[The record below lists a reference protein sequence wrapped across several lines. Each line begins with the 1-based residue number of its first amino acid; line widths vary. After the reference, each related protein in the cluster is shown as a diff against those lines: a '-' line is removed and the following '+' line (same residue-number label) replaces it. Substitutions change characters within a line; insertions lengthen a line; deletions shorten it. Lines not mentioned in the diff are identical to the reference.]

1 MINVTLY
8 LKEDCHLCEQVI
20 SDLNELQ
27 SKIPHKLVTI
37 DIDFDPAMKEL
48 FALDIPTVEV
58 GPYRLKYPFS
68 KQDLEMTLLAALDR
82 KSQLERVDDQGY
94 HHAVERGKTVTR
106 ADKISLWISKNY
118 LLILNFLVILYVG
131 IPFTAPILKKIGAD
145 GAAEVIY
152 RVYRPL
158 CHQWSFR
165 SWFLFGE
172 QAFYPHEAAKM
183 PGVLTF
189 EEVSG
194 ITDFNDPGRLQAR
207 LFEGNEISGFKVA
220 FCERDVAIWGSIL
233 LFGLVFAIS
242 KRKIKGLHW
251 MIWILFGLGPIGLD
265 GVSQLISQLNL
276 PFLSGLLPYR
286 ESTPYLRTLTGFL
299 FGFMTAWYGYPT
311 IEEAMADTRRILTKK
326 MAIFSHEGYEK

>member
-1 MINVTLY
+1 MINVTIY
-8 LKEDCHLCEQVI
+8 VKDNCHLCEQAI
-20 SDLNELQ
+20 SYLNGLQ
-27 SKIPHKLVTI
+27 SKIPHKLATI
-37 DIDFDPAMKEL
+37 DIDSDPAMKEK
-48 FALDIPTVEV
+48 FALDIPVIEV
-58 GPYRLKYPFS
+58 GPYRIKYPFS
-68 KQDLEMTLLAALDR
+68 NQDLEMTLMAALDR
-82 KSQLERVDDQGY
+82 KSQLERVDDQRY

-118 LLILNFLVILYVG
+118 LLIINLFVLLYVG
-131 IPFTAPILKKIGAD
+131 IPFSAPVFKKIGAD

-172 QAFYPHEAAKM
+172 QAFYPLEAAKM

-194 ITDFNDPGRLQAR
+194 ITDINDPGRLQAR
-207 LFEGNEISGFKVA
+207 LFEGNEILGFKVA
-220 FCERDVAIWGSIL
+220 LCERDVAIWGSIL
-233 LFGLVFAIS
+233 LFGLIFAIS
-242 KRKIKGLHW
+242 KRKIKGIHW
-251 MIWILFGLGPIGLD
+251 LIWIIFGLGPIGLD
-265 GVSQLISQLNL
+265 GVSQIISQLNL

-286 ESTPYLRTLTGFL
+286 ESTPYLRTMTGFL
-299 FGFMTAWYGYPT
+299 FGFLTAWYGYPT

-326 MAIFSHEGYEK
+326 IAVISHDRYEK